1 MSMRLTNML
10 IDNGSQDQTGR
21 AIRGDGYYRLGDGF
35 HTVAYYLRGFRG
47 RIGLEATLSDDPADD
62 DWFELPLIED
72 EFTTATTGI
81 KAFNITGNY
90 VYLRA
95 RVERSYLGLASN
107 VLGHCERVVLSL

>member
-10 IDNGSQDQTGR
+10 IDNGSLDQTG
-21 AIRGDGYYRLGDGF
+21 AATRGDGYYRLGDGF

-47 RIGLEATLSDDPADD
+47 RIGLEATLSDDPTND
-62 DWFELPLIED
+62 DWFELPLSED
-72 EFTTATTGI
+72 EFSTATTGI
-81 KAFNITGNY
+81 KAFNVTGNY

-95 RVERSYLGLASN
+95 RIERSYLGLPNN